1 MMYDERCFERFSEKL
16 ETEYLNQETMNEQRR
31 TCCSLDC
38 EEEAVMT
45 LNGDRYCAE
54 CGRQMI
60 EEYGD
65 IIEEVSGYETECEVP
80 ELIGDKIE
88 TI

>member
-1 MMYDERCFERFSEKL
+1 ME
-16 ETEYLNQETMNEQRR
+16 ETHI
-31 TCCSLDC
+31 CCSLDC
-38 EEEAVMT
+38 GPEAVMT
-45 LNGDRYCAE
+45 INGDRYCAE

-65 IIEEVSGYETECEVP
+65 IIEEISGYEMECRVP

-88 TI
+88 NI

>member
-1 MMYDERCFERFSEKL
+1 MMYDGQCFERWSEDM
-16 ETEYLNQETMNEQRR
+16 ETAYLSRAYVESHESHR
-31 TCCSLDC
+31 CCSLDC

-60 EEYGD
+60 EDFGD
-65 IIEEVSGYETECEVP
+65 VMEGISGYDM
-80 ELIGDKIE
+80 L
-88 TI
+88 